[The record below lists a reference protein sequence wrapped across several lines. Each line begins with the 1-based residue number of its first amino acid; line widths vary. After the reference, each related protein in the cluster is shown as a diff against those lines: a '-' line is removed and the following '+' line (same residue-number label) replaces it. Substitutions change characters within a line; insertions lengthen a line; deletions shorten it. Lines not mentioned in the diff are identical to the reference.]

1 MVWNIFFHEMHIS
14 CCSRDPSG
22 IQDGRQYGRSMI
34 NNALCRKPAVKSEIP
49 TANRT
54 VSTTPDSLVTLP
66 ALPDVGRLP
75 EFKMADC
82 KPEVDCISGM
92 E

>member
-1 MVWNIFFHEMHIS
+1 VTT
-14 CCSRDPSG
+14 
-22 IQDGRQYGRSMI
+22 
-34 NNALCRKPAVKSEIP
+34 AVKSEIT

-54 VSTTPDSLVTLP
+54 VSTMQFDSLVTLP
-66 ALPDVGRLP
+66 TLPDVDRLP

-82 KPEVDCISGM
+82 KPEVDCIYGM

>member
-1 MVWNIFFHEMHIS
+1 MTSIFRVVHVTPLEFKMAANMAEV
-14 CCSRDPSG
+14 RL
-22 IQDGRQYGRSMI
+22 
-34 NNALCRKPAVKSEIP
+34 NNALCWKPAVKSEIP

-54 VSTTPDSLVTLP
+54 ASTTPDSLVTLP
-66 ALPDVGRLP
+66 TLPDVDRLP